1 MQWVRARR
9 LPPPDLQHLLERS
22 VLICN
27 SSKDRDEGFKWSSG
41 ADWLQ
46 EAKTERKKK
55 IQQKMQTGVKRN
67 AVKEKRKRLG
77 ECE

>member
-1 MQWVRARR
+1 M
-9 LPPPDLQHLLERS
+9 
-22 VLICN
+22 
-27 SSKDRDEGFKWSSG
+27 WSSG

-46 EAKTERKKK
+46 EGKTERKKK

-67 AVKEKRKRLG
+67 AVKEKTKRLG